1 MKSIVLNSLLVF
13 STLLNIGLVVFI
25 LKILRKSED
34 KTLEK
39 LFSIGFPILIV
50 SKDGNIVKTN
60 DFAASFYGI
69 SKEELENKTVFDINT
84 AGKEYLMEFIKRG
97 LENSYQRCLFK
108 HKTKYGEKRCRN
120 QCNANNLQR
129 QKTPSVHSRRH
140 IGEGSYKNR
149 A

>member
-1 MKSIVLNSLLVF
+1 MKSIVLNSLLAF
-13 STLLNIGLVVFI
+13 STLLNIGLVLFI

-60 DFAASFYGI
+60 DFDASFYGI

-108 HKTKYGEKRCRN
+108 HKTKYGKKDVETSVMPITYKGKKHLLCIVEDILEKTRI
-120 QCNANNLQR
+120 
-129 QKTPSVHSRRH
+129 KT
-140 IGEGSYKNR
+140 EL
-149 A
+149 